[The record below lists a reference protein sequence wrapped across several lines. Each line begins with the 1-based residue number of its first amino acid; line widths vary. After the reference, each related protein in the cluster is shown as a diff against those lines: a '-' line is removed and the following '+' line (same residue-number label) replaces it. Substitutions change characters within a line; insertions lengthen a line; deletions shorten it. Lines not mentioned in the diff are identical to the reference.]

1 MRILVTDGETRAALA
16 TVRALGA
23 RGHRVHVVARGSRSL
38 AGASRFAA
46 GEHLAADAA
55 SDPKGWAE
63 AIAELARDLDA
74 ELLLPITDLSLG
86 SVFAFGLER
95 RLPVACP
102 GREAYEQAIDKHALL
117 ERSARLGLD
126 CPRSILIR
134 QPAQL
139 DEIPATLAYP
149 VVLKPRRS
157 CCLQHGRWVRDPVR
171 VLRSPEEL
179 RAAREGTR
187 AGADLLLQE
196 FVPGHGEGIFLLARE
211 GRTLVSFAHR
221 RIREKPPTGGVSV
234 LRESIAPDPKLL
246 EQSQRLLASL
256 RWTGIAMIEFRR
268 SPTERAA
275 LMELNPRL
283 WGSLQ
288 LAIDAG
294 VDFPS
299 LLVDLH
305 RGVEIPRV
313 EPRRGVRSRWL
324 LGDLDHLLVSLR
336 RSSVRRATGQRVLP
350 LLGGF
355 LSCFVDGSR
364 GEVLRWNDPRPFAS
378 ELRAWIRRLGPLRA
392 PTRAPR
398 ASSDPAEP
406 HPRLQRKEMS

>member
-23 RGHRVHVVARGSRSL
+23 RGHRVHVVARRRRSL

-46 GEHLAADAA
+46 GEHLAANAA

-63 AIAELARDLDA
+63 AIAKLARDLDA
-74 ELLLPITDLSLG
+74 ELLLPVTDVSLG
-86 SVFAFGLER
+86 SVLAFGLER
-95 RLPVACP
+95 RFPVAGP
-102 GREAYEQAIDKHALL
+102 DREAFEQATDKHALL

-126 CPRSILIR
+126 CPQSVLIR
-134 QPAQL
+134 GPAQL
-139 DEIPATLAYP
+139 DQLPASLAYP

-157 CCLQHGRWVRDPVR
+157 CCLRNGRWVRDRVR
-171 VLRSPEEL
+171 VLRGPEEL
-179 RAAREGTR
+179 RAAREDTR
-187 AGADLLLQE
+187 AGGEFLLQE
-196 FVPGHGEGIFLLARE
+196 FVPGHGEGIFLLTRN

-246 EQSQRLLASL
+246 EPSQRLLESL
-256 RWTGIAMIEFRR
+256 RWTGVAMVEFRR
-268 SPTERAA
+268 SPTGRAA

-305 RGVEIPRV
+305 RGVAIPRV
-313 EPRRGVRSRWL
+313 ESRVGVRSRWL
-324 LGDLDHLLVSLR
+324 LGDLDHLLISLHR
-336 RSSVRRATGQRVLP
+336 RSVRVATGQRVLP
-350 LLGGF
+350 
-355 LSCFVDGSR
+355 
-364 GEVLRWNDPRPFAS
+364 
-378 ELRAWIRRLGPLRA
+378 
-392 PTRAPR
+392 
-398 ASSDPAEP
+398 
-406 HPRLQRKEMS
+406 